1 MLPVLLWRVV
11 LPGLRQRPLAKYHP
25 DCEVV
30 AYRCNGAAR
39 TVHAVSAA
47 VAEVDVKMPQWDA
60 MNVASAGNLGLRPVA
75 VVDV

>member
-1 MLPVLLWRVV
+1 M
-11 LPGLRQRPLAKYHP
+11 AKYHP

-30 AYRCNGAAR
+30 PLEILLVRCAAAAR

-60 MNVASAGNLGLRPVA
+60 MNVASAGNMGLRPVA